1 MEYRTI
7 IEDLAALGERQ
18 FKRNRQAA
26 GIITRTLE
34 EASVPHAYE
43 TYLTQLP
50 EYVRAEV
57 SADGVAIPCQ
67 GSGLVSGQIDS
78 ADALISSLI
87 SSQQNP
93 FTPNLNFNP
102 RCKEISRSNHYFA
115 PALSIAAADV
125 SRVLA
130 AQQVRGVLE
139 VERRDCETGF
149 FLVGNR
155 EDPETIVFSHFDSIG
170 PGAVDNASG
179 VALTM
184 QLIIGNPSLL
194 ERVLFVIDGNEELSY
209 DVGIYWGYGYRV
221 FEERY
226 LRLLDGAERLLVL
239 DSFGYS
245 APELITDIA
254 ILTLALPL
262 REIQHYSAKMKL
274 LSGSYE
280 GLMSFY
286 HASNDLPELIDDDHW
301 TASKRLIERELGRG

>member
-1 MEYRTI
+1 MDYRTI

-18 FKRNRQAA
+18 FERNRQAA
-26 GIITRTLE
+26 DIITRTLE
-34 EASVPHAYE
+34 EASVPYTYE

-50 EYVRAEV
+50 EYLRAEV
-57 SADGVAIPCQ
+57 SADGVDIPCQ

-115 PALSIAAADV
+115 PALSIAATDV
-125 SRVLA
+125 PRVLA
-130 AQQVRGVLE
+130 AQRVRGVLE

-155 EDPETIVFSHFDSIG
+155 EDPQAIVFSHFDSIG
-170 PGAVDNASG
+170 PGAVDNVSG
-179 VALTM
+179 VTLT
-184 QLIIGNPSLL
+184 LELVIENPTLL

-209 DVGIYWGYGYRV
+209 DEGIYWGHGYRV

-226 LRLLDGAERLLVL
+226 RSLLDGAERLLVL

-245 APELITDIA
+245 APELITDVSV
-254 ILTLALPL
+254 LTLALPL
-262 REIQHYSAKMKL
+262 DAIQRYSRKMKL
-274 LSGSYE
+274 LSGSYA

-286 HASNDLPELIDDDHW
+286 HASNDLPGLITDTYW
-301 TASKRLIERELGRG
+301 MASKQLIEREFLNE